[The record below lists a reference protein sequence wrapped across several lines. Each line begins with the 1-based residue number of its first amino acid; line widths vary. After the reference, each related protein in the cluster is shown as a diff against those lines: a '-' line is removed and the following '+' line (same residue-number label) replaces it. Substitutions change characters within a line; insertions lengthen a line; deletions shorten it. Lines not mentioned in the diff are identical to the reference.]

1 MKSDVCSTSPL
12 QDETNMACTVTIE
25 DVQSIGNPL
34 QKIIIF
40 GTATECKPL
49 VINKPSIVTVTIN
62 CSNTEDITKNA
73 SVQVDGTWNIE
84 FDQLKRCRCG
94 DELTIN
100 AFCSSDPDCKA
111 PPWIDKIDCITCPVI
126 DFNDGGDDVGG
137 PQQVICAPNGQVHVK
152 IHFHVTNPSIN
163 DIVVSVNC
171 GPGGIPILGGP
182 ITVPAGT
189 DVFVSNVICSYDP
202 NVTPIAT
209 PFIEFFNTDLSPL
222 GCPSIPILVPS
233 LAECEDIC
241 PDDVII
247 QVKDSLSS
255 VVVPDNV
262 VCLSGGSYE
271 VEVIYPLPSPDI
283 SYFWE
288 IDDVSQTTQVP
299 PEKIDVLVTQN
310 NTTKVDVIITKSGCI
325 PKGREVSLVGCNT
338 DCNQDIAIEVKNSNG
353 QIINNLNN
361 CLPAGDY
368 TITVTA
374 PISPQWDYTW
384 IIDGTLDNFNS
395 TSVYQISIAADQV
408 VSVVITAS
416 APGCLQKAMNIS
428 LTGCKDTDDDDD
440 DDDDDDNSSC
450 FDSLSSFISCLGNF
464 ICAILYILLLLG
476 IIAFITQV
484 ILAFCPFPPNVT
496 LIYTAGITL
505 AAILVLMLLLVLCS
519 WSWCRFLRAL
529 VWIFEWT
536 AIFCLVFF
544 FICLNAAILIAAFSF
559 GLVAGLLFLINPS
572 CGWPNLLEL
581 P

>member
-1 MKSDVCSTSPL
+1 
-12 QDETNMACTVTIE
+12 MACTVTIE

-34 QKIIIF
+34 QSIIVF
-40 GTATECKPL
+40 GTATECKPII
-49 VINKPSIVTVTIN
+49 VNKPSNVTVTIN
-62 CSNTEDITKNA
+62 CSNTVNITRNA
-73 SVQVDGTWNIE
+73 SVEVDGTWKVE
-84 FDQLKRCRCG
+84 FDQVERCRCG
-94 DELTIN
+94 GKLTIN
-100 AFCSSDPDCKA
+100 AFCSSDLDCKF
-111 PPWIDKIDCITCPVI
+111 PPWVDEIKCIECPVVY
-126 DFNDGGDDVGG
+126 FNDEGDDVGG

-152 IHFHVTNPSIN
+152 IHFNVTNPSSN

-171 GPGGIPILGGP
+171 GPGGISILGGQ

-189 DVFVSNVICSYDP
+189 DVFVNNVICSYDP

-209 PFIEFFNTDLSPL
+209 PFIEFFNSDLSPQ
-222 GCPSIPILVPS
+222 GCPPIPITIPS
-233 LAECEDIC
+233 LEECEDIC

-247 QVKDSLSS
+247 QVKDSFGI

-262 VCLSGGSYE
+262 VCLLSGSYE
-271 VEVIYPLPSPDI
+271 VEVIYPIPSPDI

-288 IDDVSQTTQVP
+288 INDVSQPTQVP
-299 PEKIDVLVTQN
+299 PEKIDVLVSQN
-310 NTTKVDVIITKSGCI
+310 STTKVDVIVTKSGCA
-325 PKGREVSLVGCNT
+325 PKGREASLVGCNT

-374 PISPQWDYTW
+374 PNSPQWNYTW
-384 IIDGTLDNFNS
+384 IIDGTLDNLNA
-395 TSVYQISIAADQV
+395 TAVYQISIFAEQV
-408 VSVVITAS
+408 ISIVVTAS
-416 APGCLQKAMNIS
+416 APGCAQKDMPIS
-428 LTGCKDTDDDDD
+428 LTGCEDTEDEDEDTEDDS
-440 DDDDDDNSSC
+440 SSC
-450 FDSLSSFISCLGNF
+450 FDSFSSFISCLGIF
-464 ICAILYILLLLG
+464 ICAIIYILLLLT

-496 LIYTAGITL
+496 FISTAGITL